1 VSHLIRDPSLNSVL
15 VHNPSNRLAETV
27 CRDWLSAAAL
37 EEAACRV
44 DTRGGGHCCRDD
56 LGGGVVQRDPTI
68 TTGGFD
74 GLVIRQTKPEEAIGP
89 SFDIAKSRA
98 ARFRWS
104 AASPPKEAEHGG
116 HAVVVILFKPKS
128 GFLDDLWIDGGSFRK
143 ISPDATS

>member
-1 VSHLIRDPSLNSVL
+1 LVL
-15 VHNPSNRLAETV
+15 VHSPSNRLAKTV

-44 DTRGGGHCCRDD
+44 DTRGGGHGRRDD
-56 LGGGVVQRDPTI
+56 LGGGVVQRDPAI
-68 TTGGFD
+68 STGRFD

-104 AASPPKEAEHGG
+104 AASPPKESEHGG
-116 HAVVVILFKPKS
+116 HAVVVFLFKPKR
-128 GFLDDLWIDGGSFRK
+128 GFLDDLWIDGGSFWQLAA
-143 ISPDATS
+143 SATP